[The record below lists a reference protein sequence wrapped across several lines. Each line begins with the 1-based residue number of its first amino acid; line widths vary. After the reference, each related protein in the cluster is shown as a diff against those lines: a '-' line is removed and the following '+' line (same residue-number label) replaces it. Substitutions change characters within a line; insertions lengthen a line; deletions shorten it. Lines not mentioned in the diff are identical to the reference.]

1 MNDAAIELVRVRGEG
16 GVIITM
22 ALPLHEAIAG
32 RIEKGFLT
40 LVTDDGD
47 PVAKDIERPAL
58 YASKPA
64 WIGWAVHNGA
74 NPDDAE
80 AATKADLIEK
90 Y

>member
-1 MNDAAIELVRVRGEG
+1 MNDAATEIVRVRGEG
-16 GVIITM
+16 GVIFEM

-32 RIEKGFLT
+32 RIEKGYLSI
-40 LVTDDGD
+40 VTDDGD
-47 PVAKDIERPAL
+47 PVVKDMTRPAT

-74 NPDDAE
+74 KPDDAE